1 MTIRSVCG
9 NNDVFPYV
17 PFSCPTHQRIRRC
30 LPNYSPKLI
39 SNIFLAS
46 KPSHGSTEI
55 DFTSQLY
62 NFDAPRVLNNNASAW
77 DWWYFDA
84 AAQDSDFGLTVVFYN
99 SFEIS
104 SRTNLTSIFLTVTLP
119 NGTML
124 EEVALNSSGAII
136 TQERCIEGASGV
148 WNGVGFSFKSED
160 SMGKYTIIIDA
171 PDQGVQGTVV
181 LEAVRSPHIY
191 RSLFC

>member
-1 MTIRSVCG
+1 M
-9 NNDVFPYV
+9 
-17 PFSCPTHQRIRRC
+17 
-30 LPNYSPKLI
+30 
-39 SNIFLAS
+39 
-46 KPSHGSTEI
+46 
-55 DFTSQLY
+55 
-62 NFDAPRVLNNNASAW
+62 
-77 DWWYFDA
+77 
-84 AAQDSDFGLTVVFYN
+84 
-99 SFEIS
+99 
-104 SRTNLTSIFLTVTLP
+104 TVTLP